1 MMQAASFCYRL
12 TEDMYYPFHCQQTVL
27 LMQFPP
33 EVTPQKR
40 MSILSVTSYD
50 VLVVVNGLNVCP
62 LLPLLPLAVGIG
74 DSGMMLPAAV
84 FCCRLAEDMY

>member
-1 MMQAASFCYRL
+1 
-12 TEDMYYPFHCQQTVL
+12 
-27 LMQFPP
+27 MQFPP

-62 LLPLLPLAVGIG
+62 LLPLLLLPVGKG
-74 DSGMMLPAAV
+74 DSDVMQAAA
-84 FCCRLAEDMY
+84 FCYRLAEDLY